1 VPLYV
6 LYPPGAGAPR
16 VLPQI
21 LTEAEVLA
29 ELAKLGG

>member
-6 LYPPGAGAPR
+6 LYPPGGGGGE

-21 LTEAEVLA
+21 LTQGGVLA
-29 ELAKLGG
+29 ALDRLGG